1 MPDQSSMHIYLNW
14 TKERIDE
21 MDATLASLEAKAS
34 QVKANSKA
42 KADQLVADLKKRRDE
57 FQANAKTQAQAG
69 EAALH
74 GARRNWNRSG
84 RDSKRR

>member
-34 QVKANSKA
+34 QVKA
-42 KADQLVADLKKRRDE
+42 DLESGSRSAGRRSE
-57 FQANAKTQAQAG
+57 ETA
-69 EAALH
+69 
-74 GARRNWNRSG
+74 
-84 RDSKRR
+84 